1 MKTVINH
8 ARIITG
14 TDQIIEDGSLQFED
28 GRITAVSDGPLDG
41 DRVVDGTGKTVIPGL
56 ID

>member
-28 GRITAVSDGPLDG
+28 GRITAVSDGPLD
-41 DRVVDGTGKTVIPGL
+41 
-56 ID
+56 